1 MLFLAALPVVSFFF
15 PGFAIAVISAPDC
28 RSTWEWSF
36 NSLGQSACMVA
47 AFMMSTCNAGS
58 FTVDPL
64 PQGHS
69 YPGPGGTDDSNLC
82 KCSTVGYSLLSA
94 CAGCQGEHWISW
106 SEYVTNCTTT
116 LPPSFPNPIP
126 SGTLVPRASGLSS
139 TSQKRTFGTP
149 TNRLSSVIPSSETQ
163 FKPGGHHRRR
173 HRWCSSNLHPCCRVV
188 LLSATAT
195 FGVVPRVR
203 WRHCI

>member
-1 MLFLAALPVVSFFF
+1 MLANARPLRYLANLTSINHPLAIDTFERHLFFLRGPISTTCNTAGHQMLFLAALPVVSFFF

-149 TNRLSSVIPSSETQ
+149 TNRLSSVIPS
-163 FKPGGHHRRR
+163 R
-173 HRWCSSNLHPCCRVV
+173 
-188 LLSATAT
+188 
-195 FGVVPRVR
+195 
-203 WRHCI
+203 